1 MSGRNIQ
8 ASVEVRDQIRV
19 ETVTASQDDHGN
31 NTTDTETVYC
41 RSENTNNDNSLRR
54 GMSSDSSTSHP
65 PPVAIFHLSRGQR
78 LIAGSGHILNDL
90 CASLWF
96 TYFLLYMQK
105 VVKFNDSYAAA
116 LLFWGQVR

>member
-1 MSGRNIQ
+1 MSGQNIHV
-8 ASVEVRDQIRV
+8 SVEVREQIRV
-19 ETVTASQDDHGN
+19 ETVSQDDHGN
-31 NTTDTETVYC
+31 NTTDSETVYC
-41 RSENTNNDNSLRR
+41 RSDNTNVDNSLRT
-54 GMSSDSSTSHP
+54 GMSSASSTSHP
-65 PPVAIFHLSRGQR
+65 VVTLHLSRGQR